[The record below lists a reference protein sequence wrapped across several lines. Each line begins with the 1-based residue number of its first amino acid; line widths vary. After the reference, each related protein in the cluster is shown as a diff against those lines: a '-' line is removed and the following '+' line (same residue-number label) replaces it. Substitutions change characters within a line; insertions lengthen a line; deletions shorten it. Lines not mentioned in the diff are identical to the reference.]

1 MAGFQF
7 VGVVFINKVAHSSKK
22 RISYRIKAAT
32 ISTTRFQIL
41 SDQIKLPIAQLLLM
55 LIYKCT
61 ITSFIYLH
69 IHILLYVERE
79 STMNELPSCEVSLN
93 KGVGIV
99 GGGKEVAL
107 DGMEATL
114 RRRFHENNIFLGKMI
129 AKNFLGKI
137 IGGKV
142 GRA

>member
-1 MAGFQF
+1 
-7 VGVVFINKVAHSSKK
+7 VYN
-22 RISYRIKAAT
+22 
-32 ISTTRFQIL
+32 
-41 SDQIKLPIAQLLLM
+41 
-55 LIYKCT
+55 YKFY
-61 ITSFIYLH
+61 ISFIYLH
-69 IHILLYVERE
+69 IHILLYIEKE
-79 STMNELPSCEVSLN
+79 STMNELSSCEVSLN

-142 GRA
+142 GRASLSEKLRDTVKGAHVLM